1 MSRFG
6 REFYRQQVPDGRSVT
21 LKRTVGKKVDEVWVK
36 GAESVVP
43 FWAGRELRW
52 EIVKDLSD
60 CT

>member
-1 MSRFG
+1 M
-6 REFYRQQVPDGRSVT
+6 
-21 LKRTVGKKVDEVWVK
+21 KRTVGKKVDEVWVK